1 MKLRQESLEIVRLL
15 YLMLS
20 SSQTFL
26 FLNLIL
32 NHHFLS
38 QLLLHLQTQIQIQ
51 IQLHLQIL
59 QHLTL
64 LILLILIQSEEQ
76 PKTESR

>member
-1 MKLRQESLEIVRLL
+1 
-15 YLMLS
+15 LS

-38 QLLLHLQTQIQIQ
+38 QLLLHL
-51 IQLHLQIL
+51 
-59 QHLTL
+59 LTL
-64 LILLILIQSEEQ
+64 LILMTLIQSEEQ
-76 PKTESR
+76 PKPESR